1 MTEREYSRVVHFTLV
16 ASVRASSKRE
26 ADRLIDKATC
36 GTQVGNSADIS
47 GSMEERL
54 MGADLSE
61 GPATIEVRGV
71 QFSCEGSVQEPVIS
85 CSHDDL
91 GKWLAW
97 CSGHRDAQTR
107 PFDRKELDA
116 AKRKYES
123 GEAKGAKQ

>member
-1 MTEREYSRVVHFTLV
+1 MTEREYSRVIHFTLV

-36 GTQVGNSADIS
+36 GTQIGGVGDIS

-54 MGADLSE
+54 IGADLSE
-61 GPATIEVRGV
+61 EPASIEVRGV
-71 QFSCEGSVQEPVIS
+71 QFSLEGSLQEPVIS

-91 GKWLAW
+91 AKWLAW

-107 PFDRKELDA
+107 PFDRKELAA
-116 AKRKYES
+116 AKSKYDS
-123 GEAKGAKQ
+123 DEAKGEKQ